1 MCWES
6 QGLRR
11 LLSSM
16 SVTVG
21 VHSPISCAELSPS
34 SDPHSTLC
42 ALCILLT
49 PPSLGKRQERKALL
63 LPDSVEASVVPSR
76 CSFSG
81 PSTPHPQGSPSV
93 KPESQKPT
101 LILLMMVAHRILTL
115 DRLIKSRTKAGRL
128 RSREDIELGT
138 EYRIQAASLADS
150 CFCTGSLTI

>member
-1 MCWES
+1 
-6 QGLRR
+6 
-11 LLSSM
+11 M

-49 PPSLGKRQERKALL
+49 PPSSGKRQERKALL

-93 KPESQKPT
+93 KPERPEAHPDSPHDGGSQ
-101 LILLMMVAHRILTL
+101 
-115 DRLIKSRTKAGRL
+115 DSDFG
-128 RSREDIELGT
+128 
-138 EYRIQAASLADS
+138 QAN
-150 CFCTGSLTI
+150 